1 MPSSSRVQ
9 RSAAVAQK
17 ELIGDATTDIGLLTG
32 SVVPTFP
39 LLVALLNKNIDFP

>member
-9 RSAAVAQK
+9 RSASVAQR

-32 SVVPTFP
+32 IVVPIFP
-39 LLVALLNKNIDFP
+39 LIVPLLNRNTNFS